1 MRGWQDDLQNRSKA
15 VGRPTDFGYLRRT
28 EPTEVGPRGRRRPS
42 PAYDVHPDGC
52 DAAAIM
58 MPDTQALASVLAASV
73 ASERAALDTL
83 LLALL
88 ERCAED
94 RALRERAR
102 LALGLDGCA
111 ETAKDGWMDTK
122 KTSAYLGLPLST
134 LHRLTAART
143 IPFEQ
148 DGPGCKC
155 WFKRSELDEWRRR
168 GQPARGLRS
177 VA

>member
-1 MRGWQDDLQNRSKA
+1 
-15 VGRPTDFGYLRRT
+15 
-28 EPTEVGPRGRRRPS
+28 
-42 PAYDVHPDGC
+42 
-52 DAAAIM
+52 M
-58 MPDTQALASVLAASV
+58 MTPDTQALASVLASSV
-73 ASERAALDTL
+73 AGDRAAVDTL

-102 LALGLDGCA
+102 LALGLDGGP
-111 ETAKDGWMDTK
+111 ETARDGWLDSK
-122 KTSAYLGLPLST
+122 VASAYLGLPLST
-134 LHRLTAART
+134 LHRLTAARA

-155 WFKRSELDEWRRR
+155 WFKRPELDEWRRR
-168 GQPARGLRS
+168 GEPARGLRS

>member
-1 MRGWQDDLQNRSKA
+1 
-15 VGRPTDFGYLRRT
+15 
-28 EPTEVGPRGRRRPS
+28 
-42 PAYDVHPDGC
+42 
-52 DAAAIM
+52 M
-58 MPDTQALASVLAASV
+58 MPDTEALASVLAASV
-73 ASERAALDTL
+73 AGDRAAVDTL

-102 LALGLDGCA
+102 LALGLDGSA
-111 ETAKDGWMDTK
+111 EPARDGWMETK
-122 KTSAYLGLPLST
+122 EAAAYLGMPLST
-134 LHRLTAART
+134 LHRLTAARDV
-143 IPFEQ
+143 PFEQ

-155 WFKRSELDEWRRR
+155 YFKRSELDEWRRR